1 MKENFLKI
9 LVVLFSRY
17 NTQANILMQDETEL
31 LKKLRKAGFPEADGK
46 KVLDWVAETYERAD
60 ASLNMKNPTST
71 RIYHETEE
79 TKISAEARGFILFLE
94 KSGVLDVA
102 RREVVIDRLMALESL
117 RVDLD
122 DLRCVLNV
130 VWLHDSEDVNLKTL
144 QICEI
149 FAPDPN
155 KRMTIN

>member
-102 RREVVIDRLMALESL
+102 RRALESL